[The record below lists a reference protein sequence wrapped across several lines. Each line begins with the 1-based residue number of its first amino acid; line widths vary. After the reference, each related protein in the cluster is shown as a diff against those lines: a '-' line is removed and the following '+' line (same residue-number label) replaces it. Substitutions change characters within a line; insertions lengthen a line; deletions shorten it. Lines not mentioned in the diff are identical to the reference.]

1 MSIDAPAGPES
12 RQEPLQIDAIRSDG
26 GLVRIRAVRQ
36 DDRDALTRLFERA
49 SRHSLYLRFFSLS
62 ERAPATYLE
71 HVLNPGDR
79 ERCAL
84 VALVA
89 GEIVGMAEYERHGA
103 HTAEVAFLVGDD
115 RHGQGIGTLL
125 IEHLA
130 GLARRSGITHF
141 DADVLAENGTAL
153 ALMRETGLPMSTE
166 FDSGTVHV
174 LLDLGLTEHTVAAIG
189 NRERIA
195 DAKSLRPLLAPRS
208 IAVIG
213 ASNKP
218 GRVGYEVLRNIVSG
232 GFTGLVYAVNPNY
245 KYVQCVQ
252 CVASPQDLP
261 ITPDLAVVA
270 VPAEQVAGV
279 VRACGLRGVRGLLL
293 LTAGFSESGADGRG
307 KQAEIIAL
315 AREYGMRLIGPNCL
329 GVLNTDPAVRLNA
342 TFAAL
347 PMQPGG
353 LGLVSQSGALGI
365 AVVGAAA
372 RTGMGISEFVSIG
385 NKADISG
392 NDLLLAWEHD
402 DRTRVIAL
410 YLESFGNPRRFA
422 RIARRVAQHKPVVA
436 IKAGRSVA
444 GSRAGQSHTAAA
456 AASDDVV
463 DALFEQAGVIRVAS
477 MEQML
482 DAARVLCEQ
491 PLPAGPRVAIVGNSG
506 GPGILAADAAEGAGL
521 DVVTLSEA
529 TEAALREAVP
539 SAASCRNPVDLGA
552 AVGPEEMAAA
562 LDVLLAAAEVDAVLT
577 VYTDTAVHDAGE
589 VTQRIAEVAADAVKP
604 VVATRVGAPAGAL
617 SGGPKARALPVFS
630 FPEPAAAA
638 LAATVRYAAI
648 RAAAPVPVQR
658 PAGVDL
664 TAARRIVADAVEAGS
679 EWLPAEAVEQLL
691 RCYRI
696 PVSPQRV
703 VTDAD
708 AAVAAAAELGYPLAV
723 KLARPGLHKS
733 DTGGVR
739 LGIADDDRLRVVA
752 AELGAGPDE
761 PLLLQPMSAPGTEV
775 IVGAV
780 QHAQFGPVVMVGAG
794 GVLAELFVDRTFR
807 LAPIGADEAETM
819 IAGLRL
825 SRLLDGYRGRPVV
838 PRAFVADVVARVAA
852 LADDLPEIAELDLN
866 PLICNADGLSVVD
879 ARIRL
884 APPAP
889 RQDPLARQLSG

>member
-1 MSIDAPAGPES
+1 M
-12 RQEPLQIDAIRSDG
+12 
-26 GLVRIRAVRQ
+26 
-36 DDRDALTRLFERA
+36 
-49 SRHSLYLRFFSLS
+49 
-62 ERAPATYLE
+62 
-71 HVLNPGDR
+71 
-79 ERCAL
+79 
-84 VALVA
+84 
-89 GEIVGMAEYERHGA
+89 
-103 HTAEVAFLVGDD
+103 
-115 RHGQGIGTLL
+115 
-125 IEHLA
+125 
-130 GLARRSGITHF
+130 
-141 DADVLAENGTAL
+141 
-153 ALMRETGLPMSTE
+153 
-166 FDSGTVHV
+166 
-174 LLDLGLTEHTVAAIG
+174 
-189 NRERIA
+189 
-195 DAKSLRPLLAPRS
+195 
-208 IAVIG
+208 
-213 ASNKP
+213 
-218 GRVGYEVLRNIVSG
+218 
-232 GFTGLVYAVNPNY
+232 YAVNPNY
-245 KYVQCVQ
+245 KYVQGVQ

-270 VPAEQVAGV
+270 VPVDQVGGV

-293 LTAGFSESGADGRG
+293 LTSGFSEAGGDGRT
-307 KQAEIIAL
+307 KQAEITSL

-329 GVLNTDPAVRLNA
+329 GVLNTDPSVRLNA

-365 AVVGAAA
+365 AVIGAAA

-385 NKADISG
+385 NKADVSG

-402 DRTRVIAL
+402 DSTRVIAL

-422 RIARRVAQHKPVVA
+422 RIARRVAQHKPIVA

-463 DALFEQAGVIRVAS
+463 DALFEQAGVIRVTS

-491 PLPAGPRVAIVGNSG
+491 PLPAGRHVAIVGNSG

-521 DVVTLSEA
+521 DVVTLNET
-529 TEAALREAVP
+529 TEEALRAVMP

-552 AVGPEEMAAA
+552 ALGPDEMAAA
-562 LDVLLAAAEVDAVLT
+562 LGVLLAAPEVDAVLT

-589 VTQRIAEVAADAVKP
+589 VTQRIAEVAADGTKP
-604 VVATRVGAPAGAL
+604 VVATRVGSPAGAV

-648 RAAAPVPVQR
+648 RDAAPLPVQR

-664 TAARRIVADAVEAGS
+664 AAARRIVADASAAGT
-679 EWLPAEAVEQLL
+679 EWLSAAEVEQLL

-696 PVSPQRV
+696 PASAQRV

-708 AAVAAAAELGYPLAV
+708 GAVTAAAELGYPLAV
-723 KLARPGLHKS
+723 KLAKPGAHKS

-739 LGIADDDRLRVVA
+739 LGVVDEAQLREVVG
-752 AELGAGPDE
+752 ELGASTDE

-794 GVLAELFVDRTFR
+794 GVLAELFVDRTFG
-807 LAPIGADEAETM
+807 LAPIGCDEAETM
-819 IAGLRL
+819 IDGLRL
-825 SRLLDGYRGRPVV
+825 GKLLDGYRGRPVV
-838 PRAFVADVVARVAA
+838 SRAAVADVVTRVAA

-866 PLICNADGLSVVD
+866 PLICNESGLSVVD

-884 APPAP
+884 ARPTP
-889 RQDPLARQLSG
+889 RQDPLSRQLSG